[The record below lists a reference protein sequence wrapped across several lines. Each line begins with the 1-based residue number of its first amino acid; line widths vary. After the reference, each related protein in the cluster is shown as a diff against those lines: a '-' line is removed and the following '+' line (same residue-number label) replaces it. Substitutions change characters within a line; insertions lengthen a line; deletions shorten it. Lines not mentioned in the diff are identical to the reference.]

1 MRLASQHPRLGKP
14 HLAMMCGRWIVVT
27 DSVCSR
33 LDADLARA
41 WALGR
46 NLGG

>member
-1 MRLASQHPRLGKP
+1 MRLSCQHPRLGKP
-14 HLAMMCGRWIVVT
+14 HLAMVCGRWIVVF

-33 LDADLARA
+33 SDSDLARA

-46 NLGG
+46 NLGA